1 MRAGDQTDSYATRDN
16 AGNRPRWPIWSAVR
30 SYDELTLARI
40 GRGKRQVP
48 RWSEMAPAMSR
59 GGDQSTALTGKT
71 QGACGKELVGATA
84 SYGDVEHDGVLKR
97 QLRELW
103 PQRRGER
110 RSKLS
115 ADGGSAARARNR
127 AR

>member
-1 MRAGDQTDSYATRDN
+1 
-16 AGNRPRWPIWSAVR
+16 
-30 SYDELTLARI
+30 
-40 GRGKRQVP
+40 
-48 RWSEMAPAMSR
+48 MAPAMSR

-103 PQRRGER
+103 PQRRGEQ

-115 ADGGSAARARNR
+115 AMAVGASRSESAMGKVMGMDVVLTGELKEARRGLGAHGGGESTRRSSGGWR
-127 AR
+127 

>member
-1 MRAGDQTDSYATRDN
+1 M
-16 AGNRPRWPIWSAVR
+16 
-30 SYDELTLARI
+30 
-40 GRGKRQVP
+40 
-48 RWSEMAPAMSR
+48 
-59 GGDQSTALTGKT
+59 
-71 QGACGKELVGATA
+71 GATA

-103 PQRRGER
+103 PRRRGER

-115 ADGGSAARARNR
+115 ADGGSVARARNR